1 MDDVVSIARRFRGPP
16 DSGNGGYVAGILAKH
31 FGGSA
36 CNVRLMM
43 PPPLDVPL
51 RVEIGGSG
59 ALLLHEDQAIAEAA
73 AAEVDVKVPPPP
85 TAAAAR
91 AAEARFTGLA
101 DHNFPGCFVCG
112 PDRSPGDGLRIF
124 PGAAGNQVA
133 ATWRPS
139 DDLADDGGLV
149 RTEYLWAALDC
160 PGYFAVEQQAGLA
173 VLGSLAVVL
182 HRPVRAGETLI
193 VTGWPI
199 ASEGRKHRVGTAL
212 HDSSGQLA
220 AAAIATWVT
229 LRPRSG

>member
-1 MDDVVSIARRFRGPP
+1 
-16 DSGNGGYVAGILAKH
+16 
-31 FGGSA
+31 
-36 CNVRLMM
+36 
-43 PPPLDVPL
+43 
-51 RVEIGGSG
+51 
-59 ALLLHEDQAIAEAA
+59 
-73 AAEVDVKVPPPP
+73 
-85 TAAAAR
+85 
-91 AAEARFTGLA
+91 
-101 DHNFPGCFVCG
+101 
-112 PDRSPGDGLRIF
+112 
-124 PGAAGNQVA
+124 VA

-139 DDLADDGGLV
+139 DDLADEDGLV

-173 VLGSLAVVL
+173 VLGSLAVAQ